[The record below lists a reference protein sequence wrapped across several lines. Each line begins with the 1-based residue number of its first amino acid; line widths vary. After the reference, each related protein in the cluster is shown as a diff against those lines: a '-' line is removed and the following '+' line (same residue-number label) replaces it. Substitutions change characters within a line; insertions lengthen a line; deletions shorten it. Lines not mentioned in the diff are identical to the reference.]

1 MTNTEVIDRLMK
13 LVTENPSIVRLELG
27 NKEVYKPKYD
37 ENRNLIEENVEVYSG
52 SNHVVIRVGPDAKAQ
67 EVHDKLG
74 ELKDANKAREAELI
88 HDSKGPN
95 FFRALIAT
103 NKLKG

>member
-37 ENRNLIEENVEVYSG
+37 ENRNLY
-52 SNHVVIRVGPDAKAQ
+52 R
-67 EVHDKLG
+67 
-74 ELKDANKAREAELI
+74 RE
-88 HDSKGPN
+88 
-95 FFRALIAT
+95 R
-103 NKLKG
+103 